1 MEIIFIQATA
11 SFLHDL
17 SFLGVNLLSREG
29 KSQTGFILKMMSGD
43 LSFPILSS
51 LVVAAR
57 ADKDE
62 RVPVTAEPLTDETR
76 DDRKKVIIER

>member
-1 MEIIFIQATA
+1 
-11 SFLHDL
+11 
-17 SFLGVNLLSREG
+17 
-29 KSQTGFILKMMSGD
+29 MMSGD